1 MDNLRDL
8 FFEKPVKQISEYF
21 KQELIDEFL
30 EQGHRDTGK
39 FEKSVEYQIL
49 TNTKTIE
56 IVFSYLKY
64 GIFLEKGVSAANI
77 PFGGSSSRKS
87 VSLYI
92 EALKDWAAR
101 KGMKNPLG
109 AAFAIAKTHKKQG
122 MPSKGS
128 YKFSSNGR
136 RKNFQSFVLKANATF
151 VNDFFSSKDLNMINS
166 VLIDILNN
174 TVIK

>member
-1 MDNLRDL
+1 MDNLRKI
-8 FFEKPVKQISEYF
+8 FFEQPVLKISEYF
-21 KQELIDEFL
+21 KTELINEFL

-39 FEKSVEYQIL
+39 FEKSVEYDIL
-49 TNTKTIE
+49 TNTDNIE

-77 PFGGSSSRKS
+77 PFGGGSARKA

-92 EALKDWAAR
+92 EALKGWAKR

-122 MPSKGS
+122 MPSKGA
-128 YKFSSNGR
+128 YKFSKNGR
-136 RKNFQSFVLKANATF
+136 RKNFQSFVLKANKTF

-174 TVIK
+174 TVVK